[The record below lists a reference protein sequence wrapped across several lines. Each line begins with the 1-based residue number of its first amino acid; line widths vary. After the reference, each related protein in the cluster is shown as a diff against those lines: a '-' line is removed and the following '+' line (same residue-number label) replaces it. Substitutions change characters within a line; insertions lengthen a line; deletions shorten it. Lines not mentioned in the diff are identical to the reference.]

1 MHIWVKNSYIYY
13 VMKKYIFTFLILTVL
28 ISIIS
33 ACSIK
38 RKGGCDCPGM
48 SQNIIENNKEQ
59 S

>member
-1 MHIWVKNSYIYY
+1 
-13 VMKKYIFTFLILTVL
+13 MKKYIFTFLILTVL